1 MNGDERKTEEMV
13 PGDGK
18 DNVEQFP
25 GITDNLDELKPDL
38 VDVGN
43 IEFVDTNEVE
53 LTHDEDEA
61 KNYDVDRK
69 YVRTKMYRIIEAG
82 DAAITNA
89 LLMMKE
95 TMGVR
100 ELEAASSLIR
110 NTVDALAKLQDSSST
125 AMKDAVKMRGRS
137 FNPEEDTDKSGRK
150 QGNLSDIAA
159 DD

>member
-1 MNGDERKTEEMV
+1 MKDEKQEEQF

-25 GITDNLDELKPDL
+25 GIPDNLDDLKPELD
-38 VDVGN
+38 DVGK
-43 IEFVDTNEVE
+43 IEFVDPEAVDLVHE
-53 LTHDEDEA
+53 EDEA
-61 KNYDVDRK
+61 KNYDTDRK

-82 DAAITNA
+82 DSAITNA

-110 NTVDALAKLQDSSST
+110 NTVDALAKLQESSST
-125 AMKDAVKMRGRS
+125 AMKDAVKMRGRN
-137 FNPEEDTDKSGRK
+137 FAPEEDTDKEGRK
-150 QGNLSDIAA
+150 QGNLSDIAQ